1 MIDETTATQLG
12 LQIEVATPAKNFGSF
27 WGPSGPE
34 ALYYGRIK
42 GPVYL
47 TVGPNIH
54 LVAHEIKVTKQ
65 LEPLFL
71 IGTDVLSD
79 SNNAWR
85 FISVGIHPDSR
96 TGVMKLMNTTGNV
109 AEIEMARWP
118 SPVNPQTG
126 ARWGAGFKLSER

>member
-1 MIDETTATQLG
+1 LELN
-12 LQIEVATPAKNFGSF
+12 IEVATPSKSFGSF

-47 TVGPNIH
+47 TVGPDIH

-79 SNNAWR
+79 SNNIWR

-96 TGVMKLMNTTGNV
+96 TGVMKLMNRAGAMV
-109 AEIEMARWP
+109 EI
-118 SPVNPQTG
+118 
-126 ARWGAGFKLSER
+126 